1 MHLKGETS
9 RIPQG
14 IGWVVR
20 EKGMGGV
27 GLMISS
33 RFCPKQMER
42 CDFHQPGQGN
52 PREGLGSKIWRSD
65 LDMLISRC

>member
-14 IGWVVR
+14 IGWVLW
-20 EKGMGGV
+20 EKGIGGV

-42 CDFHQPGQGN
+42 CNFHQ
-52 PREGLGSKIWRSD
+52 LG
-65 LDMLISRC
+65 